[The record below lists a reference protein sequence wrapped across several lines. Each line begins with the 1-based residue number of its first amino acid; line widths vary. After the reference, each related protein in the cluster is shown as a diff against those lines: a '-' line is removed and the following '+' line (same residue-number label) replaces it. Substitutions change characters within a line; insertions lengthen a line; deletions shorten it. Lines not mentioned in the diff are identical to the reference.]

1 MRASTP
7 IHSISPRT
15 SWPPDCSKPK
25 RVTPR
30 SGGDRAL
37 ADEVGGE
44 LHILGRIADPEEVAR
59 VVVFLASDWASF
71 ITGEDIAVDG
81 GYTALGPGA
90 MDRSHRDRL
99 QAHDD

>member
-1 MRASTP
+1 MA
-7 IHSISPRT
+7 
-15 SWPPDCSKPK
+15 KM
-25 RVTPR
+25 

-71 ITGEDIAVDG
+71 ITGEDIAVDV

-90 MDRSHRDRL
+90 MDRSHQDRL
-99 QAHDD
+99 QTHDD